1 MKKVLS
7 LVLCMVTLLSVFT
20 ATAVTV
26 SAASPADVMY
36 VQSSGF
42 VGGKI
47 TYNLYLK
54 NNTSV
59 VGTIVKV
66 VYDPAVLKPVSGGA
80 HSSVASVNGIF
91 VADKM
96 SGVNNAY
103 SMAFVSMDGYN
114 VGSADKAFMTVSF
127 ELIDKSYPE
136 TSVSFYCVEFN
147 TTDTS
152 KKIEK
157 NDSNPPLITTHRTNT
172 LNKLTYVGV
181 YSYEKGLRIEWK
193 ATPGAKGYIVYKH
206 NGTGYAQIGT
216 TAANKLYYDDPNVA
230 ANGTGKYIV
239 RAYNDSKYDNGR
251 DSAASTALTGYYVK
265 PTDKVSVATQ
275 AGSIKVSWVAVSG
288 ATSYR
293 VYRRE
298 IYANGSRSGWTF
310 LGTKDAKT
318 YTHTDSSGLASNKYY
333 EYTVRAYTAN
343 GASAVCRFAAV
354 RYFAAPTVTVKA
366 VTGGVKVS
374 WNAIDGAK
382 SYNVYRMYNGDK
394 SWTYIKTVPAGT
406 LTYTDTAASSG
417 RNIFYTVRAVGQ
429 NGASAYKSV
438 KISYV
443 GIPHLTSVANVYGG
457 VQVKWNAIPRAS
469 GYRVYR
475 RAAGEKHWSYITT
488 VTSTS
493 YTDKNVKAGVYY
505 KYTVKTVF
513 YKMFSDCEAGL
524 LVRYIP
530 SPKLTSIANT
540 SSGITIKWQGS
551 SAATSYRVYRRASG
565 EKSWSYIGTVKT
577 TQFTDKNVTH
587 GRYYRYTVRAVNGY
601 YSGFDGNGLLI
612 KRS

>member
-7 LVLCMVTLLSVFT
+7 LVLCMVMLLSVFT

-26 SAASPADVMY
+26 SAASPTDVMY
-36 VQSSGF
+36 VKSSGF
-42 VGGKI
+42 TDGKI
-47 TYNLYLK
+47 TYDLYLK
-54 NNTSV
+54 KNISV

-80 HSSVASVNGIF
+80 HSSAASVNGIF

-114 VGSADKAFMTVSF
+114 VGSADKAFMTVTF
-127 ELIDKSYPE
+127 ELVDKTYPK

-157 NDSNPPLITTHRTNT
+157 DDSNPPLISTLTTST
-172 LNKLTYVGV
+172 LDKLTYVGV
-181 YSYEKGLRIEWK
+181 YSYENGLRIEWK
-193 ATPGAKGYIVYKH
+193 ATAGATGYRVYKH
-206 NGTGYAQIGT
+206 NGTEYKAIGT
-216 TAANKLYYDDPNVA
+216 TASNKLYYDDPDVT

-239 RAYNDSKYDNGR
+239 RAYNASGEDSG
-251 DSAASTALTGYYVK
+251 ASTALTGYYVK

-293 VYRRE
+293 VYRRV
-298 IYANGSRSGWTF
+298 INADGSRSGWTF

-318 YTHTDSSGLASNKYY
+318 YTHTDSSGLANNTYY

-354 RYFAAPTVTVKA
+354 RYFVAPTVTVKA
-366 VTGGVKVS
+366 VTGGVKIS
-374 WNAIDGAK
+374 WNAISGAK
-382 SYNVYRMYNGDK
+382 SYNIYRMYNGDK
-394 SWTYIKTVPAGT
+394 HWTYFKTVPAGT
-406 LTYTDTAASSG
+406 LTYTDTAANSG

-429 NGASAYKSV
+429 NGASAFKSV
-438 KISYV
+438 KISYI
-443 GIPHLTSVANVYGG
+443 GIPHLTSVANVYSG
-457 VQVKWNAIPRAS
+457 VQVKWNEIPRAN

-505 KYTVKTVF
+505 RYTVKTVF
-513 YKMFSDCEAGL
+513 YNMFSDCETGL

-540 SSGITIKWQGS
+540 GSGITIKWQGS
-551 SAATSYRVYRRASG
+551 SVATDYRVYRRASG

-577 TQFTDKNVTH
+577 TQFTDKNVTS

-601 YSGFDGNGLLI
+601 YSGYNGNGLLI